1 MNWWIEMESNVKF
14 KIQEFNLYFS
24 PFYHLFYYHLFII
37 YYYVCCVLY
46 TKIQLRV
53 PFLYVYLK
61 IKISVTSVVS
71 NCFKIPFGKVFQG
84 YIISSNKASSYMQ
97 FVMCFCLFSTFFYL
111 ATLKNKTQCSFT
123 SFGCCNASI
132 SANFALSSHIICV
145 VPPIKNVI
153 SIRCASILIFLDKY
167 FFK

>member
-1 MNWWIEMESNVKF
+1 MSF
-14 KIQEFNLYFS
+14 KIQECFNIYFS
-24 PFYHLFYYHLFII
+24 PFYHLPSSIPSILLPSTII
-37 YYYVCCVLY
+37 YYLLY
-46 TKIQLRV
+46 TI
-53 PFLYVYLK
+53 FYYDHFYDYYVSQNQNFCYL
-61 IKISVTSVVS
+61 SVS